1 MDEYLAFIDF
11 VGRTVNGG
19 YIYRFDFTTDIET
32 VWGDFFNVVPSAL
45 IPDLQ
50 PDINCISKNFKI
62 TTESELVL
70 AKTSYCFSMQD
81 CIDGINPLC
90 FSEINENTI
99 TINEKPLFF
108 EFGEPYN
115 QVISKLSDIK
125 IEPYEINKINHGDY
139 SAIDNLLD
147 DFSFDDNN
155 DNSNLT

>member
-1 MDEYLAFIDF
+1 
-11 VGRTVNGG
+11 
-19 YIYRFDFTTDIET
+19 
-32 VWGDFFNVVPSAL
+32 
-45 IPDLQ
+45 
-50 PDINCISKNFKI
+50 
-62 TTESELVL
+62 
-70 AKTSYCFSMQD
+70 MQD

-125 IEPYEINKINHGDY
+125 IEPYEINKINRGDY